1 MMRKNRNLRFV
12 IFIIFTGA
20 VIGTALSIF
29 IGLIL
34 PAGVVKDFF
43 LLSKP
48 LGWNPFTLNLQIF
61 TITTG
66 FTIDISIISILG
78 MLVAWYFLRYFK

>member
-1 MMRKNRNLRFV
+1 MMRKNRNLGLVFL
-12 IFIIFTGA
+12 IIFTGA
-20 VIGTALSIF
+20 MIGTAFSNF

-34 PAGVVKDFF
+34 PVGVVKDFF

-66 FTIDISIISILG
+66 FTMDISIISILG

>member
-1 MMRKNRNLRFV
+1 MDNNRNIKFIFLV
-12 IFIIFTGA
+12 IFAGA
-20 VIGTALSIF
+20 VIGTALSIL
-29 IGLIL
+29 IGLVF
-34 PAGVVKDFF
+34 PEGVVKDFF
-43 LLSKP
+43 LLSQP